1 MKNLEGKK
9 VKDLTVEEKIYLE
22 TTVSGEYIGPNDKLV
37 IGVNEATIDFENGLS
52 VAGWVINT
60 GDEKYYYLN
69 DEATIYNPT
78 K

>member
-9 VKDLTVEEKIYLE
+9 VKDLKFEEKVYLE
-22 TTVSGEYIGPNDKLV
+22 NSISGEYIGPNDKLV

-52 VAGWVINT
+52 VAGWIINT
-60 GDEKYYYLN
+60 GNEKYYRLN
-69 DEATIYNPT
+69 EEAVIYDAS

>member
-9 VKDLTVEEKIYLE
+9 VKELTLEEKVYLE
-22 TTVSGEYIGPNDKLV
+22 TSISGEYIGPNDKLV
-37 IGVNEATIDFENGLS
+37 IGVNEATLDFENGLS
-52 VAGWVINT
+52 VAGWIINT

-69 DEATIYNPT
+69 EEATIYDAS

>member
-9 VKDLTVEEKIYLE
+9 VKDLTEEEKIYLE
-22 TTVSGEYIGPNDKLV
+22 TTISGEYIGPNDKLV

-52 VAGWVINT
+52 VAGWIINT
-60 GDEKYYYLN
+60 DNEIYYYLN
-69 DEATIYNPT
+69 EEATIYDPS

>member
-9 VKDLTVEEKIYLE
+9 VKDLTVEEKVYLE
-22 TTVSGEYIGPNDKLV
+22 TTISGEYIGPKDKLV

-52 VAGWVINT
+52 VAGWIINT
-60 GDEKYYYLN
+60 DDEKYYKLN
-69 DEATIYNPT
+69 EEAVIYDSS

>member
-9 VKDLTVEEKIYLE
+9 VKDLTAEEKIYLE

>member
-1 MKNLEGKK
+1 MKNLEGRK

-52 VAGWVINT
+52 VAGWIINT

>member
-9 VKDLTVEEKIYLE
+9 VKDLTEEERIYLE
-22 TTVSGEYIGPNDKLV
+22 TTISGEYIGPNDKLV
-37 IGVNEATIDFENGLS
+37 IGVNEATLDFENGLS
-52 VAGWVINT
+52 VAGWIINT

-69 DEATIYNPT
+69 NEATIYDAS

>member
-52 VAGWVINT
+52 VAGWIINT
-60 GDEKYYYLN
+60 GDEKYYKLN
-69 DEATIYNPT
+69 EEATIYNSI